1 MPNLHD
7 VHMAYEL
14 HYMHLVGLGLVVW
27 VPWLC
32 RRCLR
37 TLDEDGVFDFLEVG
51 LGIASHLFHVERFGD
66 VGLGALVLA
75 QAALEE
81 VCHCA

>member
-1 MPNLHD
+1 MTNLHD
-7 VHMAYEL
+7 VRMACEL
-14 HYMHLVGLGLVVW
+14 HYMHLFGLGLVVR

-37 TLDEDGVFDFLEVG
+37 TLDEDGVFGLLEVG

-66 VGLGALVLA
+66 VGLGDLVLA